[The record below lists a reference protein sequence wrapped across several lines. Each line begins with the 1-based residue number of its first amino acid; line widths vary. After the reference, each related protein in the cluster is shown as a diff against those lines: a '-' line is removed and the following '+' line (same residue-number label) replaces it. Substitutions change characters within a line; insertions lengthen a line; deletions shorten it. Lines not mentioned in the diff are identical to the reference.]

1 MEKTISKLII
11 KLYLFSLFY
20 FIFFD
25 YTYFNIF
32 AFFIFAL
39 FYIFKSTYKIKKI
52 ENSLLIISPFL
63 FYIKKLF
70 FGLSNNIDLW
80 NKTSN
85 FYTPFTFAD
94 LKLTLEQLQCQSQ
107 QLLLLEDN
115 FQSMTENCYFGTWR
129 YGPLFHLLKI
139 QTNYSIVE
147 NLTPFVFYFLFLFF
161 LYIIYKKTNLT
172 SFEFNLIA
180 LSPTVNL
187 TLTQLNLDIALLLIV
202 FYSLKYYRKFPNT
215 ILFIYFLLAL
225 IKQHPIGLIIGLLF
239 ASKNLA
245 SLKKAIIYLISFIGI
260 NLYFFLIDINYL
272 SGQAR
277 PNQSQVSSGLLSMS
291 QYLWV
296 NIFDRAIG
304 FRLVLL
310 IMILF
315 ILLILMLLVLR
326 KKKLIIE
333 INKNEYSDSD
343 LFEGIV
349 AWFVFVFL
357 YANYDYR
364 NTILIILF
372 IFLNF
377 TKTQKFPIIAFLLI
391 APFSSSLPIVFI
403 YTFTFIKYIL
413 SIVVMYF
420 CVELMMEQDRKYF
433 KFLNVFIRNRE

>member
-1 MEKTISKLII
+1 
-11 KLYLFSLFY
+11 
-20 FIFFD
+20 
-25 YTYFNIF
+25 
-32 AFFIFAL
+32 
-39 FYIFKSTYKIKKI
+39 
-52 ENSLLIISPFL
+52 
-63 FYIKKLF
+63 
-70 FGLSNNIDLW
+70 
-80 NKTSN
+80 
-85 FYTPFTFAD
+85 
-94 LKLTLEQLQCQSQ
+94 
-107 QLLLLEDN
+107 
-115 FQSMTENCYFGTWR
+115 
-129 YGPLFHLLKI
+129 
-139 QTNYSIVE
+139 
-147 NLTPFVFYFLFLFF
+147 
-161 LYIIYKKTNLT
+161 
-172 SFEFNLIA
+172 
-180 LSPTVNL
+180 
-187 TLTQLNLDIALLLIV
+187 
-202 FYSLKYYRKFPNT
+202 
-215 ILFIYFLLAL
+215 
-225 IKQHPIGLIIGLLF
+225 
-239 ASKNLA
+239 
-245 SLKKAIIYLISFIGI
+245 
-260 NLYFFLIDINYL
+260 
-272 SGQAR
+272 
-277 PNQSQVSSGLLSMS
+277 MS

>member
-245 SLKKAIIYLISFIGI
+245 SLKKAIIYLISFI
-260 NLYFFLIDINYL
+260 
-272 SGQAR
+272 
-277 PNQSQVSSGLLSMS
+277 
-291 QYLWV
+291 
-296 NIFDRAIG
+296 
-304 FRLVLL
+304 
-310 IMILF
+310 
-315 ILLILMLLVLR
+315 
-326 KKKLIIE
+326 
-333 INKNEYSDSD
+333 
-343 LFEGIV
+343 
-349 AWFVFVFL
+349 
-357 YANYDYR
+357 
-364 NTILIILF
+364 
-372 IFLNF
+372 
-377 TKTQKFPIIAFLLI
+377 
-391 APFSSSLPIVFI
+391 
-403 YTFTFIKYIL
+403 
-413 SIVVMYF
+413 
-420 CVELMMEQDRKYF
+420 
-433 KFLNVFIRNRE
+433 